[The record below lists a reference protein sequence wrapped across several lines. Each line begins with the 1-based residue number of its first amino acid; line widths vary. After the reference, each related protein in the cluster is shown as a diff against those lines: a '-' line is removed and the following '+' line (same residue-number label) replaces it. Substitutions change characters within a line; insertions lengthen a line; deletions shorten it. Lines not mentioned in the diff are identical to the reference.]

1 MNDQVVHIVAEALLT
16 ATKIAGP
23 VLVATLAI
31 GLLLSVVQSATQVQ
45 ESTLTFLPKLF
56 AAALVLVLT
65 GSLGAADAGGL
76 HPRPVHAGPGPA
88 QGVTPP

>member
-1 MNDQVVHIVAEALLT
+1 MNDKIVQIVAEALLT

-31 GLLLSVVQSATQVQ
+31 GLLLSIVQSATQVQ

-56 AAALVLVLT
+56 AAAVVLVLT
-65 GSLGAADAGGL
+65 GAWALRTLEGFTHDLFNSVPSLLSG
-76 HPRPVHAGPGPA
+76 
-88 QGVTPP
+88 

>member
-1 MNDQVVHIVAEALLT
+1 MNDKVVQIVAEALLT

-31 GLLLSVVQSATQVQ
+31 GLLLSIVQSATQVQ

-65 GSLGAADAGGL
+65 GAWAMRTLESFTRELFTLVPSLINS
-76 HPRPVHAGPGPA
+76 
-88 QGVTPP
+88 

>member
-1 MNDQVVHIVAEALLT
+1 MNDQIVQIVADALLT

-31 GLLLSVVQSATQVQ
+31 GLLLSIVQSATQVQ

-65 GSLGAADAGGL
+65 GAWALRTLEGFTRELFTLIPSLINS
-76 HPRPVHAGPGPA
+76 
-88 QGVTPP
+88 

>member
-1 MNDQVVHIVAEALLT
+1 VNDKIVQIVAEALLT

-31 GLLLSVVQSATQVQ
+31 GLLLSIVQSATQVQ

-56 AAALVLVLT
+56 AAAIVLVLT
-65 GSLGAADAGGL
+65 GAWALRTLEAFTHDLFSLVPSLLNG
-76 HPRPVHAGPGPA
+76 
-88 QGVTPP
+88 